1 MTWLLI
7 IISAYFIFAITSLI
21 DKYILTRHFQNPKIF
36 AFYVGLGNIL
46 ALTFVP
52 FVNFSIPDFSQ
63 IFLSFFSGATFLFA
77 LYALY
82 RALSA
87 FEISRVV
94 PAIGGIL
101 PLFTFGLTYIV
112 FGGKEGLS
120 SNELLAFF
128 LLILGS
134 VLVSL
139 EKGKSITL
147 RSLQMSAIAA
157 FLLSLTFVSAKLVYL
172 EQSFWSGFIWMRIGG
187 FFTGVCFLFSTEV
200 RKELFKTRSILRP
213 KTYQT
218 FFFNQ
223 GLGAL
228 AFLLQNW
235 AIALAPIACVAVINA
250 LAGVQYAVLLIYT
263 ILISLIFPRWAER
276 TGLKESITGKIL
288 FQKIFAI
295 LLVSSGLIIL
305 AIFNH

>member
-1 MTWLLI
+1 
-7 IISAYFIFAITSLI
+7 
-21 DKYILTRHFQNPKIF
+21 
-36 AFYVGLGNIL
+36 
-46 ALTFVP
+46 
-52 FVNFSIPDFSQ
+52 
-63 IFLSFFSGATFLFA
+63 
-77 LYALY
+77 
-82 RALSA
+82 
-87 FEISRVV
+87 
-94 PAIGGIL
+94 
-101 PLFTFGLTYIV
+101 
-112 FGGKEGLS
+112 
-120 SNELLAFF
+120 
-128 LLILGS
+128 
-134 VLVSL
+134 
-139 EKGKSITL
+139 
-147 RSLQMSAIAA
+147 
-157 FLLSLTFVSAKLVYL
+157 
-172 EQSFWSGFIWMRIGG
+172 MRIGG

-200 RKELFKTRSILRP
+200 RRELFKTRSILRP